1 MPPWLRSRID
11 CQSTSLDPK
20 AAGIVQLFH
29 SFLATLDLGGAA
41 GHPYCAGAFLLCSIY
56 LVVVGA
62 WNMAD

>member
-1 MPPWLRSRID
+1 MSV
-11 CQSTSLDPK
+11 DPK
-20 AAGIVQLFH
+20 AAGIVQLFD

-41 GHPYCAGAFLLCSIY
+41 GHPYCAAALMLCSIY

>member
-1 MPPWLRSRID
+1 MSV
-11 CQSTSLDPK
+11 DPK
-20 AAGIVQLFH
+20 AAGIVQLFD

-41 GHPYCAGAFLLCSIY
+41 GHPYCAATLMLCSIY